1 MANEIIPALAI
12 AILLGTPI
20 LIALFLQNGKRQAR
34 KLRNLRRQGV
44 ERSNMQDQT
53 DPQYDLPAGA
63 SSKDPIRIKAIFIH
77 PIKSCAPVELNRA
90 QLFKSG
96 FFLDRF
102 FALATE
108 VNRPASEGGP
118 IWRFISQRTK
128 PLMAQIKTEVWLPDP
143 GSDESD
149 PLVKSQGCVVF
160 RFPDPDPIG
169 WSDRLKSV
177 LWRSQR
183 EVVGIAPISSY
194 EGFEEEHGL
203 TMTPF
208 TIHSREAKGLNLGR
222 LPSVAAALPKLK
234 RFLKISDQ
242 QKLTLLRLTP
252 DSFVRTEKNL
262 APLQHIGTP
271 AVHGYTDQQPININ
285 NMASVHAVSALLP
298 QENQPL
304 NALRFRA
311 NIWVTGAPAFD
322 EDSWKRY
329 RIVPSA
335 GPSPTL
341 SVVCRTSRCTLPNVN
356 PHTGKPDT
364 DTPGNGKTRGKPQP
378 SSTLIEHRT
387 IEDGNPK
394 ALGYIGMHCV
404 PEDSCFGWM
413 PGKHEGVYVQVGD
426 EVEVLERGTHLYGS
440 TGDDY

>member
-1 MANEIIPALAI
+1 MNQVIPASAI
-12 AILLGTPI
+12 AILLGIPI
-20 LIALFLQNGKRQAR
+20 LIILVLQNGNRPQR
-34 KLRNLRRQGV
+34 ELRNLRRQGI
-44 ERSNMQDQT
+44 ENSNMQDQT
-53 DPQYDLPAGA
+53 DPKYDLPAGA
-63 SSKDPIRIKAIFIH
+63 SSKDSIRIKAIFIH

-90 QLFKSG
+90 QLLKSG
-96 FFLDRF
+96 FVLDRF

-108 VNRPASEGGP
+108 VNRPESEGGP
-118 IWRFISQRTK
+118 VWRFISQRTK
-128 PLMAQIKTEVWLPDP
+128 PLMAQIKTQVWLPHS

-149 PLVKSQGCVVF
+149 PLVKSHGCVVF
-160 RFPDPDPIG
+160 RFPDPDLIG
-169 WSDRLKSV
+169 WLGRLKS
-177 LWRSQR
+177 LFWKSQK
-183 EVVGIAPISSY
+183 EVVGIAPISSC
-194 EGFEEEHGL
+194 EGFERQHEL
-203 TMTPF
+203 TMKPF
-208 TIHSREAKGLNLGR
+208 AIHSREAKGLDLAR
-222 LPSVAAALPKLK
+222 LPSVAHALPKLK

-252 DSFVRTEKNL
+252 DSLVRTEKNL

-285 NMASVHAVSALLP
+285 SLASVHAVSALLP

-311 NIWVTGAPAFD
+311 NIWVTGASAFD
-322 EDSWKRY
+322 EDTWKRY

-356 PHTGKPDT
+356 PLTGKPDT
-364 DTPGNGKTRGKPQP
+364 DTPGHGKTRGKPQP

-404 PEDSCFGWM
+404 PEDSCFGEM
-413 PGKHEGVYVQVGD
+413 HGKQEGVYVQVGD